1 MIFSLPTNGAKK
13 VVLEHVAGEGSVKFS
28 LDKMGDS
35 GVSLGEVKLGK
46 GCVTEGKLKMADDLK
61 GTHDL
66 YISISQGVELI
77 SWKFEGVYA

>member
-1 MIFSLPTNGAKK
+1 
-13 VVLEHVAGEGSVKFS
+13 
-28 LDKMGDS
+28 MGDS

-46 GCVTEGKLKMADDLK
+46 GCATEGKLKMADDLK